1 MNIDNLIEQ
10 LINLKSAG
18 AETVEVLDTTWN
30 NYGLDHVSTDGTG
43 RRVLI
48 FINMEDDSVE
58 DEEDVKTYKE
68 GFWAQSSNL
77 PWPPVK
83 D

>member
-48 FINMEDDSVE
+48 FINMEDEEESQE
-58 DEEDVKTYKE
+58 DE
-68 GFWAQSSNL
+68 L

>member
-18 AETVEVLDTTWN
+18 AETVHVLDTTWN
-30 NYGLDHVSTDGTG
+30 DYELDHVSTDGTG

-48 FINMEDDSVE
+48 FINMEDEEESHE
-58 DEEDVKTYKE
+58 DE
-68 GFWAQSSNL
+68 L

>member
-30 NYGLDHVSTDGTG
+30 NYGLDHVTTDGTG

-48 FINMEDDSVE
+48 FINMEDEEEAQE
-58 DEEDVKTYKE
+58 DE
-68 GFWAQSSNL
+68 L

-83 D
+83 DWPVQDLLRL